1 MHANRNK
8 KAVKRVEKGMMK
20 ANRIR
25 NLFAVFA
32 IVLTTFM
39 ITTVFSLG
47 INYMENMKL
56 MQVRTAGTTAN
67 ASLAMPTEK
76 QEQQIKNLEYV
87 KTVGTQYM
95 VGSVAEKNDEGRD
108 LSIALSY
115 YDPTEWEKHYKE
127 TIKDI
132 EGKYPSDENEIM
144 LSEDALSQLGMKE
157 PKLNMEIPLSYY
169 DKNGQQEKNFT
180 LSGWFH
186 SYTGTGMGFV
196 SEAYCKNAG
205 YTMAEDGVLSLSLNK
220 MPDDFYRIQ
229 KDVELN
235 ENQSFGG
242 AVSMKSSSGSVIAMV
257 ILLVFFIIGSGYLL
271 IYNVLYISISKDTRF
286 YGLMKTLG
294 TTQKQIKSLVKN
306 QAVKFACIGIPIGIV
321 LATAVSFGIVPFISF
336 AFVFLCGLLF
346 LMDFL
351 HNRYN
356 DNLLEEITLL
366 IEALVEQQERM
377 VFSEAED
384 TLTARLQ
391 HQLLKLRNILKA
403 QNQMLTQEKEQ
414 IKTLISDISHQIKTP
429 VAAANTF
436 AQLLGDTGL
445 SDEERSEYIA
455 TLQMSLEKLTF
466 LTNSLIKMSRLES
479 GIIRLKPE
487 QNSLN
492 DIVMQAVKTVYA
504 KARDKNIT
512 ITFDCGQTFE
522 ALLDFNWTAEAVTN
536 VLDNAVKYTPS
547 GGVVDLKITEYPSY
561 LRLDVSDNG
570 IGIPEEEQAKI
581 FGRFYRGKQSA
592 GVDGVGIG
600 LYLTRDIVNKQ
611 NGYIKVA
618 SDEKGTTFSL
628 FLKKFR
634 EQ

>member
-1 MHANRNK
+1 
-8 KAVKRVEKGMMK
+8 MK
-20 ANRIR
+20 H
-25 NLFAVFA
+25 F
-32 IVLTTFM
+32 
-39 ITTVFSLG
+39 G
-47 INYMENMKL
+47 IYRKL
-56 MQVRTAGTTAN
+56 
-67 ASLAMPTEK
+67 
-76 QEQQIKNLEYV
+76 
-87 KTVGTQYM
+87 
-95 VGSVAEKNDEGRD
+95 
-108 LSIALSY
+108 
-115 YDPTEWEKHYKE
+115 
-127 TIKDI
+127 
-132 EGKYPSDENEIM
+132 
-144 LSEDALSQLGMKE
+144 
-157 PKLNMEIPLSYY
+157 
-169 DKNGQQEKNFT
+169 
-180 LSGWFH
+180 
-186 SYTGTGMGFV
+186 
-196 SEAYCKNAG
+196 
-205 YTMAEDGVLSLSLNK
+205 
-220 MPDDFYRIQ
+220 
-229 KDVELN
+229 
-235 ENQSFGG
+235 
-242 AVSMKSSSGSVIAMV
+242 
-257 ILLVFFIIGSGYLL
+257 ILIIG
-271 IYNVLYISISKDTRF
+271 T
-286 YGLMKTLG
+286 
-294 TTQKQIKSLVKN
+294 
-306 QAVKFACIGIPIGIV
+306 
-321 LATAVSFGIVPFISF
+321 ATAVVSVGVFFFMEDILFRTLFISF

-561 LRLDVSDNG
+561 LRLEGAISAS
-570 IGIPEEEQAKI
+570 IASQIP
-581 FGRFYRGKQSA
+581 
-592 GVDGVGIG
+592 
-600 LYLTRDIVNKQ
+600 
-611 NGYIKVA
+611 
-618 SDEKGTTFSL
+618 
-628 FLKKFR
+628 
-634 EQ
+634 